1 MGTISRLSEKCRKC
15 RFASECNNKR
25 MEAMAYLEPSVSAPA
40 MVGAAAPVTEN
51 MLEKHDYRDI
61 KLDENT
67 TVTIDLE
74 ELKRQMKKDF
84 YRSIGIGL
92 YPGA

>member
-1 MGTISRLSEKCRKC
+1 
-15 RFASECNNKR
+15 
-25 MEAMAYLEPSVSAPA
+25 METMTCLEPAASASA
-40 MVGAAAPVTEN
+40 MVGAAAPITAN